1 MKLAI
6 ILLSVIV
13 AGSATAS
20 AQDSSA
26 FGVKGGVNF
35 TSASTNDPLV
45 DTSFRPGF
53 LVGAFAWLPV
63 NDRVAFQPE
72 FLYSHKRAQF
82 AFEGIDATLSAD
94 YVEFPVLLDV
104 RLNSRPTRVSLVAG
118 PALSVRTRARLQ
130 SVGESVDASQQVDRI
145 DFSLVTGLALTT
157 GHFVLEGRY
166 IWGLIDVASADDET
180 VRTRGFAISA
190 GWRWR

>member
-53 LVGAFAWLPV
+53 LVGAFAWLPA

-94 YVEFPVLLDV
+94 YVEFPVLMDV
-104 RLNSRPTRVSLVAG
+104 RLNSSPTRVSLAVG
-118 PALSVRTRARLQ
+118 PALSVRTRARLK

-180 VRTRGFAISA
+180 VKTRGFAISA
-190 GWRWR
+190 GWRW

>member
-6 ILLSVIV
+6 ILLVVIV

-20 AQDSSA
+20 AQDSPA

-53 LVGAFAWLPV
+53 LVGAFAWLPM

-94 YVEFPVLLDV
+94 YVEFPVLMDV
-104 RLNSRPTRVSLVAG
+104 RLNSSPTRVSLVVG
-118 PALSVRTRARLQ
+118 PALSVRTRARLK

-180 VRTRGFAISA
+180 VKTRGFAISA
-190 GWRWR
+190 GWRFR